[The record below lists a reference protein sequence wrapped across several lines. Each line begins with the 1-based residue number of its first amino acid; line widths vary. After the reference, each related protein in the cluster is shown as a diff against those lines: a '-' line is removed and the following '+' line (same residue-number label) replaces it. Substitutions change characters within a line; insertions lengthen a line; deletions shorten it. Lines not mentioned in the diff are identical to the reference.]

1 MVVFVNR
8 YHRLVRVYSVRI
20 TLARTNTS
28 IQGLHPTPSVNKLPV
43 TCPIPR
49 QLSVRLIIKLSLSSS
64 AKLLAT
70 TRYAQPALFAVECA
84 TAAALR
90 AAGVVPSAV
99 MGHSLG
105 ELAAACAAG
114 VMTLREVRCLCVCL
128 HHKDRPR

>member
-1 MVVFVNR
+1 MFFYLEN
-8 YHRLVRVYSVRI
+8 S
-20 TLARTNTS
+20 ARPPPPWLMGYTHN
-28 IQGLHPTPSVNKLPV
+28 PFFFF
-43 TCPIPR
+43 
-49 QLSVRLIIKLSLSSS
+49 S

-70 TRYAQPALFAVECA
+70 TRYAQPALFAVECG

-114 VMTLREVRCLCVCL
+114 VMSLAEVRKAGL
-128 HHKDRPR
+128 HKPPLF